1 MHYYILSLIIAGVLV
16 LPSCEH
22 SSESRRA
29 GPHELPPDK
38 RADKTTSTH
47 TATTASTVNAQT
59 HPTVEPNSTSPASQ
73 PKTPSAQVASN
84 PKKYEIHNSET
95 YGNCIVESQ
104 LYKLK
109 AKTSHL
115 LTCYEVEAQAALIMR
130 VDITK
135 NQKLEKFYSTSVFA
149 GSLELSDEKSFD
161 PEVKYKI
168 VFQVDSN
175 PVISHPRG
183 STTATMIMGD
193 LGYVFYTKE
202 TQFLRLLNQLP
213 RAHKIKLKVH
223 NQESSLL
230 LKGTAAAVADFK
242 SRWQ

>member
-22 SSESRRA
+22 TSESRHA
-29 GPHELPPDK
+29 GPHELPPAQLTDQ
-38 RADKTTSTH
+38 AS
-47 TATTASTVNAQT
+47 TASTVNAQT
-59 HPTVEPNSTSPASQ
+59 PPTVEPNSTSPASQ

-84 PKKYEIHNSET
+84 PKKYEVQNSVT

-104 LYKLK
+104 FYKLK

-115 LTCYEVEAQAALIMR
+115 LTCYEVDAQAALIMR

-135 NQKLEKFYSTSVFA
+135 NQKLKKFYSTSVFA
-149 GSLELSDEKSFD
+149 GPQEVADES
-161 PEVKYKI
+161 EYKI
-168 VFQVDSN
+168 VFQVNSN
-175 PVISHPRG
+175 PVISHPIE
-183 STTATMIMGD
+183 STTTTLVMGD

-202 TQFLRLLNQLP
+202 PPFITLLNQLTKG
-213 RAHKIKLKVH
+213 HKMRLKVH

-230 LKGTAAAVADFK
+230 LKGAAAAVADFK